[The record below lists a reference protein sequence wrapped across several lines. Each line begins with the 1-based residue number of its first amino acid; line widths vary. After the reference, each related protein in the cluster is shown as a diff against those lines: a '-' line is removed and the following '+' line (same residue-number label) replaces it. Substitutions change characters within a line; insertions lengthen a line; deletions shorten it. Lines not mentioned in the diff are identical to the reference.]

1 MHSWCAKT
9 DIGVNTHAFAPR
21 LLPLGSTSLPG
32 NPGESV
38 HRVRDFKALP
48 GVLFWT
54 QNPLFPSQAPL
65 HDLDPC
71 PSSCWLRAAGCPW
84 VLHRYPGPP
93 AQASD
98 LQDGHCPFLL
108 LLHSGHNLHR
118 KTPVRRGVPGE
129 EGRLGKRLTLT
140 TALCQVCKGVSTT
153 IDPFWDISLDL
164 PAIADG
170 STISL
175 DFCLNRFTQAE
186 HLGSMSKIR
195 CDNHVK
201 ARRLSSILCAI
212 DNFRCSKC
220 NSHQESTKQLTM
232 QKLPV
237 VASFHLKRWKDQS
250 ETKLCCLLH
259 VQVQPS
265 SSSNAT
271 KLCFQYLLLPPSN
284 KSATKRVASFHLK
297 RWKDQSAT
305 KFKCNKTLF
314 SYLLLP
320 HSNSSAIKLNNVSF
334 QVRTLLA
341 AAQEN
346 HNKSR
351 FPWNCWH
358 ESLHFSCQVRK
369 LMFFSDY
376 SFSFH
381 QKCWHWVGLR
391 LLDDKTR

>member
-1 MHSWCAKT
+1 MWCARW
-9 DIGVNTHAFAPR
+9 GRASRQR
-21 LLPLGSTSLPG
+21 LT
-32 NPGESV
+32 
-38 HRVRDFKALP
+38 
-48 GVLFWT
+48 
-54 QNPLFPSQAPL
+54 
-65 HDLDPC
+65 
-71 PSSCWLRAAGCPW
+71 
-84 VLHRYPGPP
+84 
-93 AQASD
+93 
-98 LQDGHCPFLL
+98 
-108 LLHSGHNLHR
+108 
-118 KTPVRRGVPGE
+118 
-129 EGRLGKRLTLT
+129 LTLT

-201 ARRLSSILCAI
+201 ARRLSLILCAI

-237 VASFHLKRWKDQS
+237 
-250 ETKLCCLLH
+250 
-259 VQVQPS
+259 
-265 SSSNAT
+265 
-271 KLCFQYLLLPPSN
+271 
-284 KSATKRVASFHLK
+284 VASFHLK

-346 HNKSR
+346 HNKGR

-381 QKCWHWVGLR
+381 QKCWHWVGFR

>member
-1 MHSWCAKT
+1 MA
-9 DIGVNTHAFAPR
+9 
-21 LLPLGSTSLPG
+21 
-32 NPGESV
+32 
-38 HRVRDFKALP
+38 
-48 GVLFWT
+48 
-54 QNPLFPSQAPL
+54 
-65 HDLDPC
+65 
-71 PSSCWLRAAGCPW
+71 
-84 VLHRYPGPP
+84 
-93 AQASD
+93 
-98 LQDGHCPFLL
+98 
-108 LLHSGHNLHR
+108 
-118 KTPVRRGVPGE
+118 
-129 EGRLGKRLTLT
+129 
-140 TALCQVCKGVSTT
+140 
-153 IDPFWDISLDL
+153 
-164 PAIADG
+164 
-170 STISL
+170 

-201 ARRLSSILCAI
+201 ARRLSLILCAI

-250 ETKLCCLLH
+250 ATNLFVASFHLKNWKDQSATKFCCLLH

-265 SSSNAT
+265 SSSSAT

-297 RWKDQSAT
+297 RWKDQNAT
-305 KFKCNKTLF
+305 KLCCLLQVQVQPSSSSIATKLCFQ
-314 SYLLLP
+314 YLLLP

-381 QKCWHWVGLR
+381 QKCWHWVGFR